1 MTDINRAKQGA
12 YPHKHN
18 GQIEPQ
24 SVQSPA
30 GMPGSS
36 AGGGGGSLKRN
47 NSHHQ
52 RSKKGSSGNGTL
64 ERGAAVTTEQHR
76 YGLNSTTEQPTVE
89 YVAAHQPPGA
99 PARSG
104 TGSGLAKSWS
114 KQSSSSQSTQGGSGC
129 SGTGLPTVAA
139 PTATPVV
146 LGATKLIPTSNG
158 GGGGGNVGVSLK
170 TEATLADDFKRFHT
184 LRSSYTAGGSI
195 GIGGGKSNLNVNNAD
210 QTIKSQVLLHQ
221 QKLREYSKHQHQQQ
235 QHHRDNDSY
244 STCSSS
250 QSDYQPHPAH
260 QNQHAHYRMHHN
272 HQHHQPARHHHHQQ
286 QQQQHNNGQ
295 GPVALQQH
303 QQSLSMY
310 PVSATV
316 AATATLTRAGGFG
329 GSILKNA
336 TSNINN
342 NNNTGGGGNDSTRNT
357 LKRGPGGLSTL
368 SLCSCDADTEIIP
381 NPLRPLYQYS
391 LDRKN
396 PRQHTYTCE
405 QNAQILLRL
414 ERDRQKKFGSMGK
427 LHLATSTG
435 DLSSGVPASTVQQRH
450 SSITGASGAVPT
462 SSSVSTPT
470 PTPPPPGPVGTPGS
484 KGGTVGCKAV
494 SVLSFD
500 CQRAPYARG
509 DNYAEDDSY
518 SEDMIPPPPPPLNRR
533 PSYGYGCIVPPVAGS
548 DPSSVPGTDLPLHD
562 LTATTTTNSTLH
574 NGSVAPGI
582 NAPDLFNF
590 ASVNGSSGHSG
601 TLKSTLKSTKPSANS
616 KATSGGP
623 AGVSA
628 KGKSKLN
635 EPLLPVMM
643 VDLMNGNGGPGTTG
657 VAAPSS
663 GDVVD
668 PSMATA
674 KPYPPY
680 YFDDNYLHHHQYH
693 QYYPGAT
700 GDDRFGEL
708 PSELPLKESMADGTG
723 GGQLYLYHQHHPS
736 NPHHHHHQQQ
746 QQQHHAPGH
755 HGDARGLGGYIPNY
769 DALSLPTKYNTIGG
783 ANGHLPGAELPGL
796 HFSAHHYT
804 AGGGGLG
811 GGGLVDHHASSCNI
825 NQYAGGPAKTNLNHH
840 FSNSISNFNFDPSL
854 YFGSALDPAPGT
866 TIIPGG
872 LGGVMGPGDGF
883 PSSCS
888 LNGTPNKHQQQQQQ
902 HPWKHRQCPSR
913 GSSSTGSGSSKW
925 DLPSRQWLA
934 VTSILLIAGA
944 AGVAVPLALKVS
956 SGAPLEERLQVATQL
971 LDTVPLIDGH
981 NDLPWNIR
989 KFLHNQLND
998 FRFDDDLKSILPW
1011 SKSAWSHTDLQRL
1024 KRGRISSQ
1032 FWAAYVPCEAQH
1044 KDAVQITLEQIDVIK
1059 RLTERY
1065 SPHLTSCASVFDI
1078 VQAHKNRQMCSLIG
1092 VEGGHSLGGSL
1103 GVLRI
1108 YYALGVRYMT
1118 LTSTCHT
1125 PWADSSNADAPKYDV
1140 RHGGLTAYGKTIV
1153 REMNRLGMIV
1163 DLSKSSVSTM
1173 KDVLATSQA
1182 PVIFSHSSAHA
1193 LCNSSRNVQ
1202 DEVLELVTKNRG
1214 LVMVN
1219 FYNKFL
1225 RCSENASVQDAVAHI
1240 NHIRK
1245 VAGIDHVGLGAG
1257 YDGINFT
1264 PRDLEDVASYP
1275 RLFAELLGDGWTV
1288 DELEKLA
1295 GRNLLRVFEEV
1306 EKVRENQRLS
1316 GVRPYED
1323 IPPALRPD
1331 EHHNCSTN
1339 S

>member
-1 MTDINRAKQGA
+1 MTDINRGTAGPYLHQ
-12 YPHKHN
+12 HN

-24 SVQSPA
+24 SVQSPSGA
-30 GMPGSS
+30 SVS
-36 AGGGGGSLKRN
+36 FGGGSLKRN

-52 RSKKGSSGNGTL
+52 RTKKASNGGPGSTL
-64 ERGAAVTTEQHR
+64 ERGTSGSSAE
-76 YGLNSTTEQPTVE
+76 YGT
-89 YVAAHQPPGA
+89 
-99 PARSG
+99 PAGRSG
-104 TGSGLAKSWS
+104 VGSGLAKSWS
-114 KQSSSSQSTQGGSGC
+114 KQSSSSQSTQGAG
-129 SGTGLPTVAA
+129 PVAG
-139 PTATPVV
+139 AT
-146 LGATKLIPTSNG
+146 TKLIPT
-158 GGGGGNVGVSLK
+158 VPK

-184 LRSSYTAGGSI
+184 HRNSY
-195 GIGGGKSNLNVNNAD
+195 GGKSNLNVNNTD

-221 QKLREYSKHQHQQQ
+221 QKLREYSKQQQ
-235 QHHRDNDSY
+235 QQHRDNDSY

-250 QSDYQPHPAH
+250 QSDYQHPQHQHGHHRLHHHSHPHPHH
-260 QNQHAHYRMHHN
+260 Q
-272 HQHHQPARHHHHQQ
+272 HQHHGQPKQQPTPHQPLA
-286 QQQQHNNGQ
+286 
-295 GPVALQQH
+295 GP
-303 QQSLSMY
+303 MY

-316 AATATLTRAGGFG
+316 AATATLTRAGG
-329 GSILKNA
+329 SILKNA
-336 TSNINN
+336 T
-342 NNNTGGGGNDSTRNT
+342 NTGNDPAVRNT

-414 ERDRQKKFGSMGK
+414 EKDRQKKFGSMGK

-435 DLSSGVPASTVQQRH
+435 DLSNGGGPATVVVAPRH
-450 SSITGASGAVPT
+450 SSITGASVPT
-462 SSSVSTPT
+462 SSVSTPT
-470 PTPPPPGPVGTPGS
+470 PTPPPPLHQGPPSGA
-484 KGGTVGCKAV
+484 KGGPNPCKAIN
-494 SVLSFD
+494 VLSFD
-500 CQRAPYARG
+500 CQRGSYPRG

-533 PSYGYGCIVPPVAGS
+533 PSYGYGCIVQPVAGP
-548 DPSSVPGTDLPLHD
+548 DPVPGELPVND
-562 LTATTTTNSTLH
+562 LTAPLAA
-574 NGSVAPGI
+574 NGNGAGTGYHPMHQ
-582 NAPDLFNF
+582 PDLFNF
-590 ASVNGSSGHSG
+590 ASANGSASD
-601 TLKSTLKSTKPSANS
+601 TLKSTLKSTKPSTNS
-616 KATSGGP
+616 KTTSGVP
-623 AGVSA
+623 A
-628 KGKSKLN
+628 KGKAKLN
-635 EPLLPVMM
+635 EPLPVMM
-643 VDLMNGNGGPGTTG
+643 VDLMNGNAAVTGGGCNGTG
-657 VAAPSS
+657 S
-663 GDVVD
+663 GDGGV
-668 PSMATA
+668 

-680 YFDDNYLHHHQYH
+680 YFDDNYLQHH
-693 QYYPGAT
+693 YYYQSAA
-700 GDDRFGEL
+700 GDDRFAESVDL
-708 PSELPLKESMADGTG
+708 PAKEPMADG
-723 GGQLYLYHQHHPS
+723 QLFLYHQHH
-736 NPHHHHHQQQ
+736 NPHLHHHH
-746 QQQHHAPGH
+746 P
-755 HGDARGLGGYIPNY
+755 DPLGGYIPNY
-769 DALSLPTKYNTIGG
+769 DALNLPAKYNTIG
-783 ANGHLPGAELPGL
+783 ANGHLPGDLPLPGHL
-796 HFSAHHYT
+796 ASLGGKYHQEGAT
-804 AGGGGLG
+804 VVAGGVGGLG
-811 GGGLVDHHASSCNI
+811 MGGDHHASSCNI
-825 NQYAGGPAKTNLNHH
+825 NQYGAGGASAKSNLVASHNHH
-840 FSNSISNFNFDPSL
+840 FSNSISNFNFNPSQ

-872 LGGVMGPGDGF
+872 LGGVMGPVDGF

-888 LNGTPNKHQQQQQQ
+888 LNGTPNKQQQQ

-956 SGAPLEERLQVATQL
+956 TGAPLEERLQVATQL

-989 KFLHNQLND
+989 KFLHNQLNE

-1024 KRGRISSQ
+1024 KRGRIAAQ

-1163 DLSKSSVSTM
+1163 DLSKSSLSTM

-1182 PVIFSHSSAHA
+1182 PVIFSHSSAYA

-1202 DEVLELVTKNRG
+1202 DEVLGLVTKNRG

-1240 NHIRK
+1240 NHIRR

-1264 PRDLEDVASYP
+1264 PHDLEDVSSYP

-1295 GRNLLRVFEEV
+1295 GRNLLRVFEDV

-1323 IPPALRPD
+1323 IPPVLRPED
-1331 EHHNCSTN
+1331 HTNCSTN

>member
-1 MTDINRAKQGA
+1 MTDINRTKQS
-12 YPHKHN
+12 YLHKHN
-18 GQIEPQ
+18 GKIDPQ
-24 SVQSPA
+24 SVQSPSVLHSA
-30 GMPGSS
+30 GSNTAEHGRAASNSAGSS
-36 AGGGGGSLKRN
+36 AGGSLKRN

-52 RSKKGSSGNGTL
+52 RLKKSNTSTLDRGSNG
-64 ERGAAVTTEQHR
+64 
-76 YGLNSTTEQPTVE
+76 PVE
-89 YVAAHQPPGA
+89 YGGNFSHHQQQQQQQQTGTTCT
-99 PARSG
+99 RSG
-104 TGSGLAKSWS
+104 AGSGLAKSWS
-114 KQSSSSQSTQGGSGC
+114 KTSSSSTSQSTSHGPAEQTPHTHETGS
-129 SGTGLPTVAA
+129 SGRPPGTNLAPTV
-139 PTATPVV
+139 
-146 LGATKLIPTSNG
+146 
-158 GGGGGNVGVSLK
+158 K
-170 TEATLADDFKRFHT
+170 TEATLSDDFKRFHS
-184 LRSSYTAGGSI
+184 LRNSY
-195 GIGGGKSNLNVNNAD
+195 GGKSNLNVNNTD
-210 QTIKSQVLLHQ
+210 HMIKSQVLLHQ
-221 QKLREYSKHQHQQQ
+221 QKLREYSRQLPAQ
-235 QHHRDNDSY
+235 QHHDNDSY

-250 QSDYQPHPAH
+250 QSDYQHPPQQPHQQH
-260 QNQHAHYRMHHN
+260 QPNHRHKHHTHYRVHQ
-272 HQHHQPARHHHHQQ
+272 HQHHQPAQA
-286 QQQQHNNGQ
+286 HNVL
-295 GPVALQQH
+295 PT
-303 QQSLSMY
+303 QSIY
-310 PVSATV
+310 PISATV

-329 GSILKNA
+329 GAGAGGGSILKNA
-336 TSNINN
+336 TSSNHQDPA
-342 NNNTGGGGNDSTRNT
+342 GSRNS

-368 SLCSCDADTEIIP
+368 SLCSCDAETEIIP

-414 ERDRQKKFGSMGK
+414 EKDRQKKFGSMGK
-427 LHLATSTG
+427 LHLTTSTG
-435 DLSSGVPASTVQQRH
+435 DLSLATTAMQRH
-450 SSITGASGAVPT
+450 SSITGASVPT
-462 SSSVSTPT
+462 SSVSTPT
-470 PTPPPPGPVGTPGS
+470 PTPPPPLAATGPGKVTGTA
-484 KGGTVGCKAV
+484 CKVAAN
-494 SVLSFD
+494 VLSFD
-500 CQRAPYARG
+500 CQHGSYPRG

-533 PSYGYGCIVPPVAGS
+533 PSYGYGCVVQPVASGPEPTHP
-548 DPSSVPGTDLPLHD
+548 DAPSNPANISFGREVDGLVGTM
-562 LTATTTTNSTLH
+562 NQ
-574 NGSVAPGI
+574 
-582 NAPDLFNF
+582 PDLFNF
-590 ASVNGSSGHSG
+590 ASNTNGSLSG
-601 TLKSTLKSTKPSANS
+601 TLKSTLKSAESSTNGKT
-616 KATSGGP
+616 TSGSLGMP
-623 AGVSA
+623 VD
-628 KGKSKLN
+628 GKSKLN
-635 EPLLPVMM
+635 DPLPVMM
-643 VDLMNGNGGPGTTG
+643 VDLMNGNTAASLPNGNDPAGT
-657 VAAPSS
+657 
-663 GDVVD
+663 
-668 PSMATA
+668 

-680 YFDDNYLHHHQYH
+680 YFDDNYLHHH
-693 QYYPGAT
+693 YYYQNGEDRYGET
-700 GDDRFGEL
+700 GSDV
-708 PSELPLKESMADGTG
+708 PLKEAMDA
-723 GGQLYLYHQHHPS
+723 GQLYLYHQHH
-736 NPHHHHHQQQ
+736 HH
-746 QQQHHAPGH
+746 P
-755 HGDARGLGGYIPNY
+755 DAVTAGYIPNY
-769 DALSLPTKYNTIGG
+769 DALNLPAKYNTIGP
-783 ANGHLPGAELPGL
+783 NGDLPLSG
-796 HFSAHHYT
+796 HFSGLGGKYPV
-804 AGGGGLG
+804 AGGGVG
-811 GGGLVDHHASSCNI
+811 HHASSCNI
-825 NQYAGGPAKTNLNHH
+825 NQYSGSTKSNLIASHNHH
-840 FSNSISNFNFDPSL
+840 FSNSISNFNFNPSQ
-854 YFGSALDPAPGT
+854 YFGSGLEPAPGT
-866 TIIPGG
+866 TILP
-872 LGGVMGPGDGF
+872 GGVMGGVMGGGDGF

-888 LNGTPNKHQQQQQQ
+888 LNGTPNKQQP

-998 FRFDDDLKSILPW
+998 FRFDDDLKTILPW

-1024 KRGRISSQ
+1024 KRGRISAQ

-1044 KDAVQITLEQIDVIK
+1044 RDAVQITLEQIDVIK

-1065 SPHLTSCASVFDI
+1065 SPHLTSCASMLDI

-1125 PWADSSNADAPKYDV
+1125 PWADSSNADAPKYDI

-1163 DLSKSSVSTM
+1163 DLSKSSVGTM

-1225 RCSENASVQDAVAHI
+1225 RCSDNASVQDAVAHI
-1240 NHIRK
+1240 NHIRRI
-1245 VAGIDHVGLGAG
+1245 AGIDHVGLGAG

-1264 PRDLEDVASYP
+1264 PRDLEDVSTYP

-1316 GVRPYED
+1316 GVRPYEE

-1331 EHHNCSTN
+1331 EHANCSTN